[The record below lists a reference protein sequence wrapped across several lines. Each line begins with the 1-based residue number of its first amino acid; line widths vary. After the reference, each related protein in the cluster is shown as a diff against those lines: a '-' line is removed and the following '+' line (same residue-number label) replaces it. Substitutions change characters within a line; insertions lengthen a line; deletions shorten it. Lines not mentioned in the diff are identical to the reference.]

1 MFKVLHKIVSK
12 VKKNSSLVLEGLVFA
27 TILIYVSSGLR
38 VIDPRYSDWLSFGDG
53 TAEIAWEFFRR
64 QPLFQYPLG
73 LNPKYGL
80 EVSSTA
86 AFDGQIPI
94 MSFILH
100 PFANLFPGRFQYFG
114 IFIFLTF
121 VLNYFFANK
130 IFQHLLHY
138 PIF

>member
-100 PFANLFPGRFQYFG
+100 ASNKVFQSWV
-114 IFIFLTF
+114 IAITSSTST
-121 VLNYFFANK
+121 
-130 IFQHLLHY
+130 
-138 PIF
+138 